1 MSVARVITN
10 ALRKMSAVWIGCR
23 CSSSSIIVANQ
34 LSRFA
39 VIVSTT
45 RSSSAPSKPF
55 VA

>member
-1 MSVARVITN
+1 
-10 ALRKMSAVWIGCR
+10 MSADSTGCR
-23 CSSSSIIVANQ
+23 WSSSSIIVDSQ

-45 RSSSAPSKPF
+45 RSSRSPLKPF